1 LRAPRRRDNR
11 LQSSTEESLLEME
24 FSQLVTA
31 LAVIVV
37 IDIVLAGDNAIVIAL
52 AARTLPSHLQKRA
65 ILWGAVGAIA
75 VRSAL
80 TVLVVWLLKIP
91 GLLLAG
97 GLLLVWIAY
106 RLLLPD
112 EHHEGAD
119 RIRPA
124 ASFWGAMRTIVVAD
138 AIMGLDNVLGVAGA
152 ADGSYLLVVLGLLIS
167 VPIVIWGSTVVLRV
181 VERFPALVYVGA
193 GVLALTAAKMI
204 GSEPMVRETLAQ
216 YGPAEWAL
224 YLIGPLVL
232 WAGFVRNHRRLSS
245 RIHARL
251 AELAEQ
257 LPTPDPIPA
266 TEGNKAM
273 LRVLV
278 PVDGSRNSLH
288 AVRYVVDEYR
298 RAHEL
303 EVHLLNV
310 QMPFSRHIARFV
322 AHGDRAAFHRE
333 RSEEASLEA
342 RRLLDGMQVPYH
354 THFAVGERARVICGL
369 ARRLDCHHI
378 VLGTARRASLTR
390 MLEDSVTSRVLE
402 QTSVP
407 VEVVAGEAISKL
419 ERYGIPIGI
428 GAGIGLLLLALD

>member
-1 LRAPRRRDNR
+1 MF
-11 LQSSTEESLLEME
+11 EME
-24 FSQLVTA
+24 FSRFAIA
-31 LAVIVV
+31 LAAIVV

-52 AARTLPSHLQKRA
+52 AARTLPSHLRKRA
-65 ILWGAVGAIA
+65 ILWGAVGAIG

-80 TVLVVWLLKIP
+80 TVVVVWLLKIP

-112 EHHEGAD
+112 DHQDATQRVG
-119 RIRPA
+119 PA
-124 ASFWGAMRTIVVAD
+124 TTYWGALRTIVVAD

-152 ADGSYLLVVLGLLIS
+152 AHGSYLLVVLGLLIS
-167 VPIVIWGSTVVLRV
+167 VPIVIWGSTVVLRM

-193 GVLALTAAKMI
+193 GVLALTAARMI
-204 GSEPMVRETLAQ
+204 GSEPMLRETLAQ
-216 YGPAEWAL
+216 YEAAAWAL
-224 YLIGPLVL
+224 YVIVPLVL

-245 RIHARL
+245 RMHARL
-251 AELAEQ
+251 AEFAEQ
-257 LPTPDPIPA
+257 LPAPDAFPA
-266 TEGNKAM
+266 NGGNKAM

-288 AVRYVVDEYR
+288 AVRHVIDEYR
-298 RAHEL
+298 RAREL

-310 QMPFSRHIARFV
+310 QRPFSRHIARFV
-322 AHGDRAAFHRE
+322 AHGERAAFHSE
-333 RSEEASLEA
+333 RSDKASREA
-342 RRLLDGMQVPYH
+342 RRLLDAMQVPHH
-354 THFAVGERARVICGL
+354 THFAVGERARVICDL
-369 ARRLDCHHI
+369 ARQLDCHHI
-378 VLGTARRASLTR
+378 VLGTARKSSLTR

-402 QTSVP
+402 ETSVQ
-407 VEVVAGEAISKL
+407 VEVVAGEAVSRL